1 MRNVEFIIEDLWFS
15 FMNIL
20 VFQSIPF
27 ISFFQWIQFFWGEA
41 HERIER
47 LRMFHAQPFAP
58 FSCISFKKPSLGA
71 GHPFFYQRASFFR
84 KIESDKKAS
93 RAQF

>member
-20 VFQSIPF
+20 VFQSISF

-47 LRMFHAQPFAP
+47 LRMFHAQPFAS
-58 FSCISFKKPSLGA
+58 FSCISFKKTYAGRGA
-71 GHPFFYQRASFFR
+71 PLFLPARLIFP
-84 KIESDKKAS
+84 
-93 RAQF
+93 